1 MLRYIALLLLIP
13 LLDAL
18 FLVVLV
24 PFLGWQLVV
33 LLVVLTALLGLL
45 LVRLE
50 SRHTLVKIQ
59 RKAARGEPPT
69 NELIDGGLLIAAGA
83 FLLTP
88 GLLTDLIGFLIVIP
102 LTRYPIRWVLKKRVI
117 VPFLDS
123 KTGGMTTGQ
132 VYIGGFPNEDF
143 DEDADGFGA
152 GGSVGSDGGNP
163 PGGDSGTAGNHVTGA
178 GESSSESAETGFTEV
193 RDVDFEEVDDDGSEK

>member
-1 MLRYIALLLLIP
+1 MLRFIALLLLIP

-24 PFLGWQLVV
+24 PFLGWQVVV

-50 SRHTLVKIQ
+50 SRHTIVKIQ

-88 GLLTDLIGFLIVIP
+88 GLITDLIGFLIVIP

-117 VPFLDS
+117 VPYLDS
-123 KTGGMTTGQ
+123 KTGGLTTGQ
-132 VYIGGFPNEDF
+132 VYIGGFPNQDF
-143 DEDADGFGA
+143 EEGTGTN
-152 GGSVGSDGGNP
+152 VGSDGH
-163 PGGDSGTAGNHVTGA
+163 GGSHASETGA
-178 GESSSESAETGFTEV
+178 SSGESGFNEV
-193 RDVDFEEVDDDGSEK
+193 RDVDFEEVDDDEREK